1 MEGSELKKP
10 EFSESML
17 RNLKQE
23 LALLD
28 KNQRLAI
35 HYRFWEEMSIE
46 EIAEMLKLSWEEAY
60 ELIGNTINHL
70 RKNLSGNLEEIL
82 KQTVA

>member
-1 MEGSELKKP
+1 MKRQK
-10 EFSESML
+10 FSENMFKK
-17 RNLKQE
+17 LKLE

-35 HYRFWEEMSIE
+35 HYRFWEEMSVE

-60 ELIGNTINHL
+60 ALIGDTINHL